1 MIRPEF
7 EIIMVEDVITTSA
20 TQPSESSEPKIDNT
34 GEWDLQSLMADQVFP
49 AEYSGDRLFGGKPS

>member
-20 TQPSESSEPKIDNT
+20 IQPSEPEIPNT
-34 GEWDLQSLMADQVFP
+34 GEWDLQSLMTDQFFP

>member
-20 TQPSESSEPKIDNT
+20 IHPSVPEIPNT
-34 GEWDLQSLMADQVFP
+34 GEWD
-49 AEYSGDRLFGGKPS
+49 

>member
-20 TQPSESSEPKIDNT
+20 IQPPEPDIPNT
-34 GEWDLQSLMADQVFP
+34 GEWDL
-49 AEYSGDRLFGGKPS
+49 

>member
-20 TQPSESSEPKIDNT
+20 IQPSVPSEPKIDNT
-34 GEWDLQSLMADQVFP
+34 GEWDLWSLMAD
-49 AEYSGDRLFGGKPS
+49 

>member
-20 TQPSESSEPKIDNT
+20 TQPSETGIPNT
-34 GEWDLQSLMADQVFP
+34 GEWD
-49 AEYSGDRLFGGKPS
+49 

>member
-20 TQPSESSEPKIDNT
+20 KPSEPEIPNT
-34 GEWDLQSLMADQVFP
+34 GEWDF
-49 AEYSGDRLFGGKPS
+49 

>member
-20 TQPSESSEPKIDNT
+20 TQPSEPEIPNT
-34 GEWDLQSLMADQVFP
+34 GEWDYQSLMTDQVFP

>member
-20 TQPSESSEPKIDNT
+20 FHPSEPDIPNT
-34 GEWDLQSLMADQVFP
+34 GEWD
-49 AEYSGDRLFGGKPS
+49 

>member
-20 TQPSESSEPKIDNT
+20 TQPSEPDIPNT
-34 GEWDLQSLMADQVFP
+34 GEWD
-49 AEYSGDRLFGGKPS
+49 

>member
-20 TQPSESSEPKIDNT
+20 TQSSEPEISNT
-34 GEWDLQSLMADQVFP
+34 GEWD
-49 AEYSGDRLFGGKPS
+49 

>member
-20 TQPSESSEPKIDNT
+20 TQSSEPEIPNT
-34 GEWDLQSLMADQVFP
+34 GEWD
-49 AEYSGDRLFGGKPS
+49 

>member
-20 TQPSESSEPKIDNT
+20 TQSSETEIPNT
-34 GEWDLQSLMADQVFP
+34 GEWD
-49 AEYSGDRLFGGKPS
+49 

>member
-20 TQPSESSEPKIDNT
+20 IHTSEPEIPNT
-34 GEWDLQSLMADQVFP
+34 GEWD
-49 AEYSGDRLFGGKPS
+49 

>member
-20 TQPSESSEPKIDNT
+20 IQPSAPEIPNT
-34 GEWDLQSLMADQVFP
+34 GEWD
-49 AEYSGDRLFGGKPS
+49 Y

>member
-20 TQPSESSEPKIDNT
+20 TQPSEPKIDNT
-34 GEWDLQSLMADQVFP
+34 GEWD
-49 AEYSGDRLFGGKPS
+49 

>member
-20 TQPSESSEPKIDNT
+20 NQSSEPEIPNT
-34 GEWDLQSLMADQVFP
+34 GEWD
-49 AEYSGDRLFGGKPS
+49 

>member
-20 TQPSESSEPKIDNT
+20 IQSSEPEIPNT
-34 GEWDLQSLMADQVFP
+34 GEWD
-49 AEYSGDRLFGGKPS
+49 

>member
-20 TQPSESSEPKIDNT
+20 PKPSEPEIPNT
-34 GEWDLQSLMADQVFP
+34 GEWD
-49 AEYSGDRLFGGKPS
+49 